1 MFRKIIKLILFLF
14 LFFTQVIILLYGT
27 IETYG
32 YLKPNSTIAIGTIT
46 SILTSI
52 LLTKIIFNFL
62 QKNKDKIKNP
72 FKMTIENKSRKK
84 IFAFEILILIVTI
97 ILFSIIHYLGVYYD
111 RKENNKYIL
120 LKSEIDSLNN
130 NPFRNRYNYLV
141 ENKDYSIESYSYD
154 SYKNKILNDDD
165 TSFRKLLYY
174 RLSELDKTYSNDVS
188 FEEFISRYKYFDSIN
203 LIDERIIKLE
213 ERYNNY
219 DTYKGREIS
228 SLLNQILISLLYPL
242 RYLFYIIRWSLKTLS
257 EK

>member
-1 MFRKIIKLILFLF
+1 M
-14 LFFTQVIILLYGT
+14 FFTQVIILLYGT
-27 IETYG
+27 METYG

-62 QKNKDKIKNP
+62 QKNKNKIKNP
-72 FKMTIENKSRKK
+72 FKITIENKSRKK

-97 ILFSIIHYLGVYYD
+97 ILFSIIHYSGVYYD

-141 ENKDYSIESYSYD
+141 ENKDYSIEYYSYD
-154 SYKNKILNDDD
+154 SYKKKILNDDD

-188 FEEFISRYKYFDSIN
+188 FEEFISRYKKFDSIN

-228 SLLNQILISLLYPL
+228 RLLNQILISLLYPL